1 MSNPPPSTDA
11 AQPSPGHT
19 PPHHSQMQRAVPH
32 TAVAAQAHRELYW
45 QNVIRE
51 MLSAL
56 AVAAAESGGRL
67 GSGAADKATGSAPI
81 DDMFDG
87 RLAVVTRLGQR
98 IAIADVVPLFAC
110 SVPGNKPSSND
121 RHLSVDVQCTIFQ
134 IHTPN
139 GEVHTIPVH
148 EIVAFHSLSEKLI
161 SQLED
166 AARAHAD
173 AASNSASARRPF
185 GFAAFTSLAASAA
198 EESES

>member
-1 MSNPPPSTDA
+1 MSEIERSLSDVADDFVAARRESRAPEQAAKAHPPGPSYAPTTMSTQPA
-11 AQPSPGHT
+11 TTQPAQPGAGQV
-19 PPHHSQMQRAVPH
+19 PPHHNQMQRVVP
-32 TAVAAQAHRELYW
+32 TNAVAAQAHRELYW

-110 SVPGNKPSSND
+110 SVPGQKASSND
-121 RHLSVDVQCTIFQ
+121 RHLSMDVQCTIFQ
-134 IHTPN
+134 IHTP
-139 GEVHTIPVH
+139 T
-148 EIVAFHSLSEKLI
+148 
-161 SQLED
+161 
-166 AARAHAD
+166 AR
-173 AASNSASARRPF
+173 STPSRSTRSSRS
-185 GFAAFTSLAASAA
+185 TR
-198 EESES
+198 